1 MLLLVPDPKENVVN
15 VPKGLSRRC
24 LEAASHMTL
33 VEVSDGASSSGVVD
47 CVHNGAVVASGAV
60 SHLHWCSAAEVAH
73 TKSGLADTVE
83 ARSSAGNFS
92 STASS

>member
-33 VEVSDGASSSGVVD
+33 VEVPDGASSSGVVD

-83 ARSSAGNFS
+83 TRSSAGNFS